1 MQIYEKPPHNPRA
14 RMEASQRMSAGE
26 QINRFGFALER
37 MNEQAARDR
46 RRGRRRMVLVV
57 LTMVAALLLG
67 YTLREPTAK
76 IAHTITRAEV
86 CR

>member
-1 MQIYEKPPHNPRA
+1 MQIYEMPPHNPRA
-14 RMEASQRMSAGE
+14 RREAAQRMSEGE

-46 RRGRRRMVLVV
+46 RRGRGRMALVV

-67 YTLREPTAK
+67 YTLRESIAK
-76 IAHTITRAEV
+76 IADTITRAEV
-86 CR
+86 CG